1 VGQGISYSLSPII
14 FRSVFDEL
22 GWQAVYGIFDLTPA
36 GLPRFVA
43 SAGNA
48 GIAGFNVT
56 QPYKVRI
63 MRCLDRIDS
72 VARAVGAVN
81 TVVRR
86 GRDWVGCNTD
96 VHGVH
101 QALSPYQR
109 DLRKSHAIV
118 IGAGGAAQ
126 AVAYTLAKELHA
138 GEVTFAVR
146 SMAKGRSIITRL
158 PGQRR
163 SNCRWSVCTLTTS
176 ALQERLADASLLV
189 NATPVGGSGLENR
202 SPLPRGVKIPPALIV
217 FDLVYRPRPTKLL
230 CDAKAAGC
238 TRLVNGWGMLV
249 TQAEESL
256 FLWTGTRFPERVR
269 KELLTMEKAG

>member
-1 VGQGISYSLSPII
+1 MGRGISYSLSPII
-14 FRSVFDEL
+14 FRRVFDEL
-22 GWQAVYGIFDLTPA
+22 DSRSIYGVFDLTPA
-36 GLPRFVA
+36 GLHRFVA
-43 SAGNA
+43 SAANA

-63 MRCLDRIDS
+63 MRYLDRIDS
-72 VARAVGAVN
+72 VASAVGAVN

-86 GRDWVGCNTD
+86 GRNWVGCNTD

-101 QALSPYQR
+101 QALSPYHR

-118 IGAGGAAQ
+118 IGAGGASQ
-126 AVAYTLAKELHA
+126 AVAYTLAKELHV

-146 SMAKGRSIITRL
+146 SMAKGRSIVTRL
-158 PGQRR
+158 SGQRR
-163 SNCRWSVCTLTTS
+163 SNCRWSVCPHTTS

-189 NATPVGGSGLENR
+189 NATPVGGSGLESQ
-202 SPLPRGVKIPPALIV
+202 SPLPRGVKIPPSLIV

-230 CDAKAAGC
+230 CDAKAVGC